1 LEQNNVPPVVQR
13 YKAYLSLERS
23 LAANT
28 IEAYLRDVAL
38 LFDYLDEQKIDYLKV
53 TLADFEAF
61 VALLGSLGLHA
72 RSQARVVSGVKS
84 FYKFLIYSRELE
96 SDPTELLQMPT
107 LPRYLPE
114 VLSVEEIERILNAI
128 DLSKPDGHR
137 NRAIVETLYGSG
149 LRVSELVNLRLSNID
164 FEQQFMRVEGKGSKQ
179 RLVPLSEPAT
189 HAIKLWLLDR
199 NLLKIQRGQEDF
211 VFLNRRGHQLT
222 RNMIFLIVKQLAA
235 DAGVEK
241 NISPH
246 TFRHSFATHLL
257 EGGANLRAIQEM
269 LGHES
274 IITTEIYTHMD
285 MTFLRTEILDKHP
298 RNKLAVSSEK

>member
-1 LEQNNVPPVVQR
+1 MEQNNVPPVVQR
-13 YKAYLSLERS
+13 YKSYLSLERS

-38 LFDYLDEQKIDYLKV
+38 LFDYLDEQKIDYLKA
-53 TLADFEAF
+53 TLDDFEAF
-61 VALLGSLGLHA
+61 VALLGNLGLHA

-298 RNKLAVSSEK
+298 RNKLSVSKE